1 MNKKLKILSYLL
13 IIALIGAIIV
23 VLVYSGKKTEQ
34 TNPDRTQISIM
45 GNNPYPMLGK
55 TELKNMINSEIDSTE
70 VEPNMALIENKL
82 NKNPYI
88 KNAEVYR
95 SIDGGIQA
103 QITLKE
109 PIARIYEKSG
119 SSYYIDKN
127 GEPIPLKENWT
138 HHIMVINGEWKEPY
152 AERVGKMH
160 LEEWKQKSLLDDAA
174 YLTEKINQSSFHKAL
189 IEQIYVNPDME
200 FECIP
205 ILGRSSIL
213 LGDTSNTVGKLN
225 KLETFYR
232 EGLSYKGFN
241 DYTQI
246 NLKYK
251 NQIICNK

>member
-1 MNKKLKILSYLL
+1 
-13 IIALIGAIIV
+13 
-23 VLVYSGKKTEQ
+23 
-34 TNPDRTQISIM
+34 
-45 GNNPYPMLGK
+45 
-55 TELKNMINSEIDSTE
+55 
-70 VEPNMALIENKL
+70 
-82 NKNPYI
+82 
-88 KNAEVYR
+88 
-95 SIDGGIQA
+95 
-103 QITLKE
+103 
-109 PIARIYEKSG
+109 
-119 SSYYIDKN
+119 
-127 GEPIPLKENWT
+127 
-138 HHIMVINGEWKEPY
+138 
-152 AERVGKMH
+152 ERVGKMH

-213 LGDTSNTVGKLN
+213 LGDTSHTVGKLN